1 MMSQVT
7 TLKRHR
13 VVHPLLMLWEAVA
26 AAVVVAA
33 ALA

>member
-26 AAVVVAA
+26 AA
-33 ALA
+33 LA